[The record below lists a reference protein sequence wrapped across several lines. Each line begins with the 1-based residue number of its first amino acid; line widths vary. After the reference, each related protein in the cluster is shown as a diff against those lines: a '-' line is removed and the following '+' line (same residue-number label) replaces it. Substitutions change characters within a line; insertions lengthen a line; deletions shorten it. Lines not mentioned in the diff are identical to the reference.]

1 MGLKIKGKGVLMG
14 PRRGRGERNGESVG
28 RKGRESVRWITSYLM
43 LRGDSRMKEKM
54 REGLL
59 RVMYEEV
66 GSKE

>member
-1 MGLKIKGKGVLMG
+1 MGLKIKGKGVFMG
-14 PRRGRGERNGESVG
+14 PRRGRGERNRELVG
-28 RKGRESVRWITSYLM
+28 RKGRESARWITSYLM
-43 LRGDSRMKEKM
+43 LRGDSRTKEEM

>member
-1 MGLKIKGKGVLMG
+1 MGLKIKGKGVFMG
-14 PRRGRGERNGESVG
+14 PRQGRGGRNGESVG

-43 LRGDSRMKEKM
+43 LRGDSRMKEKT